1 MDEIQNQPNNLQ
13 TQIPNSV
20 GALVLGI
27 LSIPF
32 CLCYGIVGLILAIVA
47 LILASNGLKEYNNN
61 PEAYTESSLKNL
73 KAGRICAFIG
83 LGLSILYFIITI
95 IFIVIYGLEGMSTI
109 PFENF

>member
-20 GALVLGI
+20 GTLVLGI

-32 CLCYGIVGLILAIVA
+32 CFCYGIIGLILAIVA
-47 LILASNGLKEYNNN
+47 LILANNGLKEYNNN
-61 PEAYTESSLKNL
+61 PDAYTESSLKNL

-83 LGLSILYFIITI
+83 LGLSVIYFIII
-95 IFIVIYGLEGMSTI
+95 IIALVTVGLEGMSTN
-109 PFENF
+109 PFDNF